1 MRQNDAYLFSLDDKP
16 QDLYC
21 IDARFYGNISRFLNH
36 MCEPNLFACRVF
48 TTHQDLRFPH
58 IAFFAS
64 ENIVAGEEL
73 GSQLVFLNVVSKAVT
88 VVQSLERFS
97 SGPGKDCF
105 LAPYLVS
112 HKHIAKDR
120 QTEACSQ
127 FDPARTEQR
136 LSFDRRAQGPGP
148 GAVRVATL
156 GSWRMLTLGA
166 EYEDTWALTPA
177 KSGRPPGQAAKGEP
191 GPEEGE
197 DSGAEEPGEP
207 SWKAADANTVRG
219 YDTVLEM
226 DGLSSAGRRD
236 GVRQLVRKHGI
247 LNSTP
252 WARGMARFAEDLPTR
267 YGGGA
272 GGGGRGGPGAGR
284 GGARGGG
291 GGGAPGGQRVYKQS
305 MAQRARTMA
314 IYNPNPVKQN
324 CFTVNRSLFIFREDN
339 LIRKYAKRITEWPY
353 PSRAGAHSS
362 DKTPMSERL
371 DDTEPY
377 FIGIFCFE
385 AAIKIIALGFAF
397 HKGSYLRN
405 GWNVMDF
412 VVVLTGLASG
422 FCGFMSCLST
432 TLVQTEI
439 SQQLLDRLPWKLI
452 YQEDAATAEALAT
465 SSSSPPPLHLV
476 FSPSRLSGEAL
487 CLFTLPSP
495 HIPGNNVDIRMTCFQ
510 DLDCSSILAEILAKV
525 GSDFDLRTLRAVRV
539 LRPLKLVSGIP
550 SLQVVLKSIM
560 KAMVPLLQIGLLLF
574 FAIVMFAIIGVEFYM
589 GKFHTT
595 CFRKDTGER
604 AADWPCGLEPPA
616 RMCPNGTECREYWT
630 GPNFGI
636 TNFDNILFA
645 VLTVFQCITMEGWVD
660 ILYST
665 NDVAGNTWNWLY
677 FIPLIIIGS
686 FFMLNLVLGVL
697 SGEFAKERERVEKRQ
712 EFLKLRRQQQIERE
726 LTGYLEWIC
735 KAEEV
740 LLEEEDEI
748 AEEKSPLD
756 GAWYKRKQNL
766 PVLKRNKAKKGKND
780 LIGAEEG
787 EDPFADISSV
797 APPGSPFGRASVKS
811 SGKMDSSSY
820 FRRKEKRI
828 RFFIRRM
835 VKAQSFYW
843 IVLCLVGLNTLCVAI
858 VHYDQPKW
866 LTKALYTAEFV
877 FLGLF
882 LTEMTL
888 KMYGL
893 GARNYFHSS
902 FNCFDFGVIVGSICE
917 VIWDMIKPGAS
928 FGISVLRA
936 LRLLRIFKV
945 TKYWNS
951 LRNLVVSLLNSMKSI
966 ISLLFLLF
974 LFIVVF
980 ALLGMQ
986 LFGGQ
991 FNFEDETPTTN
1002 FDTFPA
1008 AILTVF
1014 QILTGEDWNA
1024 VMYHGIE
1031 SQGGVRRGMFS
1042 SVYFIV
1048 LTLFGN
1054 YTLLNVFLAI
1064 AVDNLANAQELTKDE
1079 EEQEE
1084 AANKK
1089 LALQKALEVKEVS
1102 PMSAAN
1108 ISIAAKEQQR
1118 TAKTMSVWEQRT
1130 NQLRRHNMR
1139 ASSEAL
1145 FNELDPE
1152 ERRRLSSAL
1161 HLHPDMKTH
1170 LDRPLVVEARD
1181 SEKPSRPPEGG
1192 WEEAG
1197 DSQQD
1202 GLGDNFHT
1210 HSRKHHRH
1218 RDKNGEG
1225 REGGDGR
1232 GGRHHIHH
1240 SRSRDHNADSAQTK
1254 ERTGDRSHSR
1264 DGGQGH
1270 RHQHQAGSP
1279 EEETNDVRGGG
1290 EERGHRHH
1298 HSHRPPKEGNG
1309 MIANGAQGER
1319 RGKGGGGDS
1328 NGERKARS
1336 SRMVRAQSTLDG
1348 EDCNRNKNGTKGY
1361 RERQPDAEEDGLAS
1375 SPLQPMRSS
1384 LSLGEKQE
1392 DADNQKNSTR
1402 ASQAGLNSNAI
1413 HIPVTITAPPGE
1425 TTIIPMNNIDCDN
1438 FQLSEEKKDLEEE
1451 EAANGPRQILPY
1463 SSMFVF
1469 GQTNPVEYIVN
1480 PDNPYSCGCGV
1491 LWLCHYVVNLRYF
1504 EMCILVVITMSSIAL
1519 AAEDPVQTNAPHNNV
1534 LKYLDYV
1541 FTGVFTFEMVIKYIT
1556 QTNCILN
1563 LNRGTTGKDIN
1574 TIKSLRVLRVL
1585 RPLKTIKRLPKLK
1598 AVFDCVV
1605 NSLKNVLNILI
1616 VYILFMFIFAV
1627 IAVQLFKG
1635 KFFYCT
1641 DESKSLEKDC
1651 RGQFLEYDRDDVT
1664 AQVREWK
1671 KYDFHY
1677 DNVLWAFLT
1686 LFTVS
1691 TGEGWPMV
1699 LKHSVDAT
1707 YEDQGPNPGFRMETS
1722 IFYVVYFVV
1731 FPFFFVNIFV
1741 ALIII
1746 TFQEQ
1751 GDKAMSEC
1759 SLEKNERACIDFAI
1773 NAKPLTRYMPENKQS
1788 FQYKMWKFVVSPPF
1802 EYAIMTLIALNTVVL
1817 MMKFYGAPYLY
1828 EAMLKYLN
1836 IVFTALFTLE
1846 CILKI
1851 IAFGP
1856 LNYLKAAWNVFDF
1869 VTVLGSITDILVTEI
1884 KDKMINLSFLRLFR
1898 AARLIKLL
1906 RQGYTIRI
1914 LLWTFVQS
1922 FKALP
1927 YVCLL
1932 IAMLFFIYAIIG
1944 MQVFGNIEL
1953 IDDNAINH
1961 HNNFQTFFQAL
1972 TLLFR
1977 SATGEA
1983 WHEIMLACLSDRPCD
1998 KLSGNTGNECGSDFA
2013 YFYFVS
2019 FIFLCS
2025 FLMLNLF
2032 VAVIMD
2038 NFEYLT
2044 RDASILGP
2052 HHLDEF
2058 IRVWAEYDPAACGR
2072 ICYQDMY
2079 KLLRFISP
2087 PLGLGKKC
2095 PNRVAYK
2102 WESVMQLNNPQVVP
2116 VGTAYLL
2123 ACSLNRLVK
2132 MNMPIADDNT
2142 VQFTSTLMALIR
2154 TALEIKLASGVLAQ
2168 RLCDADLKREINR
2181 VWPNLSQ
2188 KTVDLLVTPHKYNEL
2203 TVGKVYAALMIFDYY
2218 KQNRA
2223 KRLQQQNSSVG
2234 PQSKL
2239 GALFRPVL
2247 PLTHILE
2254 VEPPIS
2260 SPKHPFPPLHEQEA
2274 KLEALPTTNT
2284 TTTTTS
2290 VNRDTIL
2297 NQRSAIKHSQSGDV
2311 SQSAQRPKGRRK
2323 LQRGQSEDV
2332 PYSTRPQEQVELKQV
2347 ENISD
2352 TEAYPSL
2359 EGHCKAASLPR
2370 LNAEYYP
2377 IVDLSPIRRSA
2388 SSLTQQRHQEVGLR
2402 EYDLERPGLAQSS
2415 TGPGQVQGQDRAH
2428 HHHHHHRCHRRRD
2441 KDKDK
2446 KQKSLDRAGSVQP
2459 SSTVGSFTDPSAEG
2473 LSRERARERDRSRPH
2488 ERRHHSSAGEKQRYY
2503 SCERYGSREQCHT
2516 KSAGPSRSTSPGEGQ
2531 DTGLLKQHGS
2541 SVLKAG
2547 PGTLP
2552 SGSST
2557 PGRGRR
2563 QLPQTPLTP
2572 RPAVAYKTA
2581 NSSPLPSSAST
2592 ATTGHQTRFSRGLS
2606 EHDRLVGGYDE
2617 SPIPVTRI
2625 GSDPN
2630 LNRQPQAASQQALL
2644 EEAEDFQDNVSSHG
2658 GGRSARTTASTTA
2671 SASHGTAAA
2680 PVTVPTTQGRAGVVP
2695 NGYHFTL
2702 GVNSASGPGSRA
2714 TGSLREREE
2723 EDCAVQCEKLHHLH
2737 YTHTA
2742 GSLRPVH
2749 LPN

>member
-1 MRQNDAYLFSLDDKP
+1 
-16 QDLYC
+16 
-21 IDARFYGNISRFLNH
+21 
-36 MCEPNLFACRVF
+36 
-48 TTHQDLRFPH
+48 
-58 IAFFAS
+58 
-64 ENIVAGEEL
+64 
-73 GSQLVFLNVVSKAVT
+73 
-88 VVQSLERFS
+88 
-97 SGPGKDCF
+97 
-105 LAPYLVS
+105 
-112 HKHIAKDR
+112 
-120 QTEACSQ
+120 
-127 FDPARTEQR
+127 
-136 LSFDRRAQGPGP
+136 
-148 GAVRVATL
+148 
-156 GSWRMLTLGA
+156 
-166 EYEDTWALTPA
+166 
-177 KSGRPPGQAAKGEP
+177 
-191 GPEEGE
+191 
-197 DSGAEEPGEP
+197 
-207 SWKAADANTVRG
+207 
-219 YDTVLEM
+219 
-226 DGLSSAGRRD
+226 
-236 GVRQLVRKHGI
+236 
-247 LNSTP
+247 
-252 WARGMARFAEDLPTR
+252 MARFAEDLPTR
-267 YGGGA
+267 YGGSTGS
-272 GGGGRGGPGAGR
+272 GGRGAPGSGR

-291 GGGAPGGQRVYKQS
+291 APGGQRMYKQS

-353 PSRAGAHSS
+353 PFRYMILATIIANCIVLALEQHLPAS

-412 VVVLTGLASG
+412 VVVLTG
-422 FCGFMSCLST
+422 
-432 TLVQTEI
+432 I
-439 SQQLLDRLPWKLI
+439 
-452 YQEDAATAEALAT
+452 LAT
-465 SSSSPPPLHLV
+465 
-476 FSPSRLSGEAL
+476 
-487 CLFTLPSP
+487 
-495 HIPGNNVDIRMTCFQ
+495 
-510 DLDCSSILAEILAKV
+510 V

-595 CFRKDTGER
+595 CFRNDTGER

-616 RMCPNGTECREYWT
+616 RLCPSGTECREYWT

-735 KAEEV
+735 KA
-740 LLEEEDEI
+740 
-748 AEEKSPLD
+748 
-756 GAWYKRKQNL
+756 
-766 PVLKRNKAKKGKND
+766 VLKRGKVKKGKND

-787 EDPFADISSV
+787 EDPFADMSSV

-811 SGKMDSSSY
+811 GKMDSSSY
-820 FRRKEKRI
+820 FRRKEKRT

-858 VHYDQPKW
+858 VHYDQPEW
-866 LTKALYTAEFV
+866 LTRALYTAEFV

-882 LTEMTL
+882 LTEMSL

-902 FNCFDFGVIVGSICE
+902 FNCFDFGVIVGSIFE

-1014 QILTGEDWNA
+1014 QILTGEDWNT

-1042 SVYFIV
+1042 SIYFIV

-1108 ISIAAKEQQR
+1108 ISIAAYVSHKEQQR
-1118 TAKTMSVWEQRT
+1118 SAKTMSVWEQRT

-1152 ERRRLSSAL
+1152 ERLRVSSAL
-1161 HLHPDMKTH
+1161 HLHPDIMTH
-1170 LDRPLVVEARD
+1170 LDRPLVVEARNGD
-1181 SEKPSRPPEGG
+1181 KPSRPPEGG
-1192 WEEAG
+1192 REEAEDTKQDKAG
-1197 DSQQD
+1197 DA
-1202 GLGDNFHT
+1202 HT
-1210 HSRKHHRH
+1210 RKHHQH
-1218 RDKNGEG
+1218 RDRNGES
-1225 REGGDGR
+1225 RDGGNGR
-1232 GGRHHIHH
+1232 GGRHHTHH
-1240 SRSRDHNADSAQTK
+1240 SRNRDHNTNGGHMK
-1254 ERTGDRSHSR
+1254 ERRGERIH
-1264 DGGQGH
+1264 H
-1270 RHQHQAGSP
+1270 HQASSP
-1279 EEETNDVRGGG
+1279 DEEISGIREGVED
-1290 EERGHRHH
+1290 RGHRHH

-1319 RGKGGGGDS
+1319 RVRRGGGDS
-1328 NGERKARS
+1328 NGERKGRC
-1336 SRMVRAQSTLDG
+1336 SRMVRAQSTLD
-1348 EDCNRNKNGTKGY
+1348 EDDNKRNKNGTKCH
-1361 RERQPDAEEDGLAS
+1361 RQEDAEEDGLACS
-1375 SPLQPMRSS
+1375 TLQPMRSGM
-1384 LSLGEKQE
+1384 SLGEKQE

-1402 ASQAGLNSNAI
+1402 ASQAVLNSNTI

-1425 TTIIPMNNIDCDN
+1425 TTIIPSD
-1438 FQLSEEKKDLEEE
+1438 EEKKDLEEE
-1451 EAANGPRQILPY
+1451 EANGPRQILPY
-1463 SSMFVF
+1463 SSMFIF
-1469 GQTNPVEYIVN
+1469 RQTNPVRR
-1480 PDNPYSCGCGV
+1480 
-1491 LWLCHYVVNLRYF
+1491 LCHYVVNLRYF
-1504 EMCILVVITMSSIAL
+1504 EMCILLVITMSSIAL
-1519 AAEDPVQTNAPHNNV
+1519 AAEDPVQANAPRNNV

-1541 FTGVFTFEMVIKYIT
+1541 FTGVFTFEMVIKMIDLGLLLHPGSYFRDLW
-1556 QTNCILN
+1556 NILDFIVVSGA
-1563 LNRGTTGKDIN
+1563 LVAFACSGTTGKDIN

-1641 DESKSLEKDC
+1641 DESKGLEKDC
-1651 RGQFLEYDRDDVT
+1651 RGQFLDYDRDDVE
-1664 AQVREWK
+1664 AQPREWK
-1671 KYDFHY
+1671 KYEFHY

-1691 TGEGWPMV
+1691 TGEGWPLV

-1707 YEDQGPNPGFRMETS
+1707 YEDQGPSPGFRMETS

-1751 GDKAMSEC
+1751 GDKAMAEC

-1802 EYAIMTLIALNTVVL
+1802 EYAIMTLIALNTIVL
-1817 MMKFYGAPYLY
+1817 MMKFYGAPDMY
-1828 EAMLKYLN
+1828 ESMLKYLN

-1884 KDKMINLSFLRLFR
+1884 KVRDKLINLSFLRLFR

-1953 IDDNAINH
+1953 NEETAINH

-1983 WHEIMLACLSDRPCD
+1983 WHEIMLACLSNRHCD
-1998 KLSGNTGNECGSDFA
+1998 KLSGTVGKECGSDFA

-2072 ICYQDMY
+2072 MTYRDMY
-2079 KLLRFISP
+2079 KMLRDMSP

-2095 PNRVAYK
+2095 PPRVAYK
-2102 WESVMQLNNPQVVP
+2102 
-2116 VGTAYLL
+2116 
-2123 ACSLNRLVK
+2123 RLVK
-2132 MNMPIADDNT
+2132 MNMPIAEDNT
-2142 VQFTSTLMALIR
+2142 VHFTSTLMALIR

-2168 RLCDADLKREINR
+2168 QLCDADLKREINR

-2188 KTVDLLVTPHKYNEL
+2188 KTVDLLVAPHKYNEL

-2223 KRLQQQNSSVG
+2223 KRLQQQNSSGG

-2247 PLTHILE
+2247 PLTHIQE
-2254 VEPPIS
+2254 VEPPIC
-2260 SPKHPFPPLHEQEA
+2260 SPKQPFSPQ
-2274 KLEALPTTNT
+2274 
-2284 TTTTTS
+2284 
-2290 VNRDTIL
+2290 L
-2297 NQRSAIKHSQSGDV
+2297 NQRNAMKHSQSGDV
-2311 SQSAQRPKGRRK
+2311 SQAAQKQRK

-2332 PYSTRPQEQVELKQV
+2332 PYFTRPQEQVEVKQV
-2347 ENISD
+2347 ENTSD
-2352 TEAYPSL
+2352 TEGYPTM
-2359 EGHCKAASLPR
+2359 EGHCRAASLPR
-2370 LNAEYYP
+2370 LNAEYYVSSP

-2388 SSLTQQRHQEVGLR
+2388 SSLTPQRHQEVELR
-2402 EYDLERPGLAQSS
+2402 EYDLQRPD
-2415 TGPGQVQGQDRAH
+2415 QDRVH

-2446 KQKSLDRAGSVQP
+2446 KQKSLDRASSVQP
-2459 SSTVGSFTDPSAEG
+2459 SSTVG

-2503 SCERYGSREQCHT
+2503 SCERYGSMEQCHAR
-2516 KSAGPSRSTSPGEGQ
+2516 SAGPSRSTSPGEGQ
-2531 DTGLLKQHGS
+2531 EASLLKQ
-2541 SVLKAG
+2541 
-2547 PGTLP
+2547 
-2552 SGSST
+2552 
-2557 PGRGRR
+2557 
-2563 QLPQTPLTP
+2563 
-2572 RPAVAYKTA
+2572 
-2581 NSSPLPSSAST
+2581 
-2592 ATTGHQTRFSRGLS
+2592 
-2606 EHDRLVGGYDE
+2606 
-2617 SPIPVTRI
+2617 
-2625 GSDPN
+2625 
-2630 LNRQPQAASQQALL
+2630 
-2644 EEAEDFQDNVSSHG
+2644 VS
-2658 GGRSARTTASTTA
+2658 
-2671 SASHGTAAA
+2671 
-2680 PVTVPTTQGRAGVVP
+2680 
-2695 NGYHFTL
+2695 
-2702 GVNSASGPGSRA
+2702 
-2714 TGSLREREE
+2714 
-2723 EDCAVQCEKLHHLH
+2723 K
-2737 YTHTA
+2737 
-2742 GSLRPVH
+2742 
-2749 LPN
+2749 

>member
-1 MRQNDAYLFSLDDKP
+1 MRKTPPSSRWAETRSSVV
-16 QDLYC
+16 
-21 IDARFYGNISRFLNH
+21 YG
-36 MCEPNLFACRVF
+36 V
-48 TTHQDLRFPH
+48 
-58 IAFFAS
+58 
-64 ENIVAGEEL
+64 
-73 GSQLVFLNVVSKAVT
+73 
-88 VVQSLERFS
+88 
-97 SGPGKDCF
+97 
-105 LAPYLVS
+105 
-112 HKHIAKDR
+112 
-120 QTEACSQ
+120 
-127 FDPARTEQR
+127 
-136 LSFDRRAQGPGP
+136 RA
-148 GAVRVATL
+148 ATL
-156 GSWRMLTLGA
+156 GYWRMLTLGA
-166 EYEDTWALTPA
+166 EYRDTWWVPTTGDSHRLKERSEEELDTVTQTDTCSEDKNDVPTWREFHF
-177 KSGRPPGQAAKGEP
+177 SGNSEK
-191 GPEEGE
+191 
-197 DSGAEEPGEP
+197 
-207 SWKAADANTVRG
+207 
-219 YDTVLEM
+219 YDTFLSL
-226 DGLSSAGRRD
+226 DGLSRVGQRD
-236 GVRQLVRKHGI
+236 GVLQMIRKHEN
-247 LNSTP
+247 LNGTT
-252 WARGMARFAEDLPTR
+252 MARFAEDLPTR
-267 YGGGA
+267 YGGSA
-272 GGGGRGGPGAGR
+272 GGGGRGGPGTGR
-284 GGARGGG
+284 GGARAGGA
-291 GGGAPGGQRVYKQS
+291 APGGQRVYKQS

-324 CFTVNRSLFIFREDN
+324 CLTVNRSLFIFREDN
-339 LIRKYAKRITEWPY
+339 LIRKYAKRITEWPPFEY
-353 PSRAGAHSS
+353 MILATIIANCIVLALEQHLPAS

-412 VVVLTGLASG
+412 VVVLSG
-422 FCGFMSCLST
+422 
-432 TLVQTEI
+432 I
-439 SQQLLDRLPWKLI
+439 
-452 YQEDAATAEALAT
+452 LAT
-465 SSSSPPPLHLV
+465 
-476 FSPSRLSGEAL
+476 
-487 CLFTLPSP
+487 
-495 HIPGNNVDIRMTCFQ
+495 
-510 DLDCSSILAEILAKV
+510 V

-595 CFRKDTGER
+595 CFRTDTGEK
-604 AADWPCGLEPPA
+604 AADWSCGQEPPA
-616 RMCPNGTECREYWT
+616 RICPNGTECREYWT

-645 VLTVFQCITMEGWVD
+645 ILTVFQCITMEGWVD

-665 NDVAGNTWNWLY
+665 NNVAGNTWNWLY

-756 GAWYKRKQNL
+756 GAWYKRTQNL
-766 PVLKRNKAKKGKND
+766 SVLKRNKAKKGKND

-820 FRRKEKRI
+820 FRRKEKRV

-843 IVLCLVGLNTLCVAI
+843 IVLCVVGLNTLCVAI
-858 VHYDQPKW
+858 VHYDQPEW

-893 GARNYFHSS
+893 GVRNYFHSS

-917 VIWDMIKPGAS
+917 VIWDMITPGAS

-951 LRNLVVSLLNSMKSI
+951 LRNLVISLLNSMKSI

-1108 ISIAAKEQQR
+1108 ISIAAFVKQNRDALSRRSSINSIQSPKEQQR

-1152 ERRRLSSAL
+1152 ERRRMSTAL

-1170 LDRPLVVEARD
+1170 LDRPLIVEDRGGDKPART
-1181 SEKPSRPPEGG
+1181 PEGG
-1192 WEEAG
+1192 HLESDHEG
-1197 DSQQD
+1197 
-1202 GLGDNFHT
+1202 

-1218 RDKNGEG
+1218 RDRNGEN
-1225 REGGDGR
+1225 REGCDGR
-1232 GGRHHIHH
+1232 GGRHHTHH
-1240 SRSRDHNADSAQTK
+1240 SRSRDHNGNGSQSK
-1254 ERTGDRSHSR
+1254 ERRGERSHSR
-1264 DGGQGH
+1264 NGGQGH
-1270 RHQHQAGSP
+1270 RHHHHHHNGSP
-1279 EEETNDVRGGG
+1279 EEEANDVRGG
-1290 EERGHRHH
+1290 EERVHRHH

-1309 MIANGAQGER
+1309 TIANGSQGDR
-1319 RGKGGGGDS
+1319 KGKCGGGDS
-1328 NGERKARS
+1328 NGERKGHCS
-1336 SRMVRAQSTLDG
+1336 HVRAQPAGDG
-1348 EDCNRNKNGTKGY
+1348 DDFKKNKNGNQSHWEKT
-1361 RERQPDAEEDGLAS
+1361 PDAQEDGLAS
-1375 SPLQPMRSS
+1375 TPLQAMRGG
-1384 LSLGEKQE
+1384 LTAGEKQE
-1392 DADNQKNSTR
+1392 DADNLKNSTR

-1425 TTIIPMNNIDCDN
+1425 TTLIPMNNIDCES
-1438 FQLSEEKKDLEEE
+1438 FQIREEKKNLEEAE
-1451 EAANGPRQILPY
+1451 EVNGPRQMLPY
-1463 SSMFVF
+1463 SSMFIF
-1469 GQTNPVEYIVN
+1469 GQTNPVRR
-1480 PDNPYSCGCGV
+1480 
-1491 LWLCHYVVNLRYF
+1491 LCHYVVNLRYF
-1504 EMCILVVITMSSIAL
+1504 EMCILIVITMSSIAL
-1519 AAEDPVQTNAPHNNV
+1519 AAEDPVQANAPRNNV

-1541 FTGVFTFEMVIKYIT
+1541 FTGVFTFEMVIKMIDLGLLLHPGSYFRDLW
-1556 QTNCILN
+1556 NILDFIVVSGA
-1563 LNRGTTGKDIN
+1563 LVAFACSSQQSVARGTKGKDIN

-1641 DESKSLEKDC
+1641 DESKVLEKDC
-1651 RGQFLEYDRDDVT
+1651 RGHFLEYDKDHVT
-1664 AQVREWK
+1664 AQPREWK

-1773 NAKPLTRYMPENKQS
+1773 NAKPLTRYMPENKLS

-1817 MMKFYGAPYLY
+1817 MMKFYGAPDLY
-1828 EAMLKYLN
+1828 ESMLKYLN

-1869 VTVLGSITDILVTEI
+1869 VTVLGSITDILVTEV

-1953 IDDNAINH
+1953 IEESAIH
-1961 HNNFQTFFQAL
+1961 RHNNFQTFFQAL

-1983 WHEIMLACLSDRPCD
+1983 WHEIMLACLSNRPCD
-1998 KLSGNTGNECGSDFA
+1998 KLSGTVGNECGSDFA

-2079 KLLRFISP
+2079 KLLLFISP

-2102 WESVMQLNNPQVVP
+2102 
-2116 VGTAYLL
+2116 
-2123 ACSLNRLVK
+2123 RLVK

-2142 VQFTSTLMALIR
+2142 VHFTSTLMALIR
-2154 TALEIKLASGVLAQ
+2154 TALEIKLASGVLVQ
-2168 RLCDADLKREINR
+2168 RLYDADLKREISR
-2181 VWPNLSQ
+2181 VWPSLPQ
-2188 KTVDLLVTPHKYNEL
+2188 KTIDLLVTPHKYNEL

-2223 KRLQQQNSSVG
+2223 KRLQQQQQSSTG

-2239 GALFRPVL
+2239 GALFRPML
-2247 PLTHILE
+2247 PFTHIREPPLTSPFQPPKPQP
-2254 VEPPIS
+2254 EPETKPDT
-2260 SPKHPFPPLHEQEA
+2260 
-2274 KLEALPTTNT
+2274 LPTTST
-2284 TTTTTS
+2284 TVGTTVTATATTS
-2290 VNRDTIL
+2290 TTRDSVQTR
-2297 NQRSAIKHSQSGDV
+2297 RSAIKHSQSGDV
-2311 SQSAQRPKGRRK
+2311 SQATQRLKGRKK
-2323 LQRGQSEDV
+2323 LQRGLSEDV
-2332 PYSTRPQEQVELKQV
+2332 PYCTRPQESVELKQV
-2347 ENISD
+2347 DNISD
-2352 TEAYPSL
+2352 TDEYLSL
-2359 EGHCKAASLPR
+2359 DGHGRAASLPR
-2370 LNAEYYP
+2370 LNAEYYRSHPRHAPGTHLAP

-2388 SSLTQQRHQEVGLR
+2388 SSLTQHHQDVRLKDF
-2402 EYDLERPGLAQSS
+2402 DLERPDLAQSLM
-2415 TGPGQVQGQDRAH
+2415 GAGQVRSQDRSHH

-2441 KDKDK
+2441 RDKEK
-2446 KQKSLDRAGSVQP
+2446 KQKSIDRPVQP
-2459 SSTVGSFTDPSAEG
+2459 SSTVDSFTDPSAQG
-2473 LSRERARERDRSRPH
+2473 LSRERSRERDRSRPH

-2503 SCERYGSREQCHT
+2503 SCERYSSREQCHT

-2531 DTGLLKQHGS
+2531 EVAFLKQYGS
-2541 SVLKAG
+2541 TVVKAG
-2547 PGTLP
+2547 PVTLP
-2552 SGSST
+2552 SGSTT

-2572 RPAVAYKTA
+2572 RPAVTYKSAHPST
-2581 NSSPLPSSAST
+2581 LPSSLST
-2592 ATTGHQTRFSRGLS
+2592 TMTGHQTRFSRGLS
-2606 EHDRLVGGYDE
+2606 EHERLVGVQGE
-2617 SPIPVTRI
+2617 TLMPVTCI

-2630 LNRQPQAASQQALL
+2630 LNRHPEVAPQQDLL
-2644 EEAEDFQDNVSSHG
+2644 EETEDYHDTVSSHG
-2658 GGRSARTTASTTA
+2658 VVCTARTTPVSTTA
-2671 SASHGTAAA
+2671 SVSQGTAAA
-2680 PVTVPTTQGRAGVVP
+2680 PITSPPRQGRAGAMP

-2702 GVNSASGPGSRA
+2702 GVNSASGSGSRG

-2723 EDCAVQCEKLHHLH
+2723 EDWC
-2737 YTHTA
+2737 
-2742 GSLRPVH
+2742 
-2749 LPN
+2749 